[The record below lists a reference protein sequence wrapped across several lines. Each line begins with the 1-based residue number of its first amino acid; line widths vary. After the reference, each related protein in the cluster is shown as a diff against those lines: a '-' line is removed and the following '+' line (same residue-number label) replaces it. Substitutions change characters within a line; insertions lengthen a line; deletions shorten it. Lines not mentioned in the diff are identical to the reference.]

1 MRIFSAFNTF
11 IVGAFHSTI
20 LRKAEFRSHQARK
33 DYFKKCDEAV
43 ARWRAAGPKPLN
55 NGGWDVNGEPLE
67 YQNANGL
74 NSGLYLFTDRNNIS
88 HFFKPNFL
96 PPYDTEEKRK
106 IIDDYL
112 KDEWNEKSLTFQ
124 PVKSIVDIALEE
136 LRAKKKNVKNDVH
149 MDENEES

>member
-1 MRIFSAFNTF
+1 
-11 IVGAFHSTI
+11 
-20 LRKAEFRSHQARK
+20 
-33 DYFKKCDEAV
+33 V

-55 NGGWDVNGEPLE
+55 NGGWDWKKPLE
-67 YQNANGL
+67 HLNPNGL

-124 PVKSIVDIALEE
+124 PVKSIDDIALEE
-136 LRAKKKNVKNDVH
+136 LRAKKKNDVH
-149 MDENEES
+149 MDENCCSKCILQ